1 MALAVEWR
9 SSYDRQV
16 PGIDRLP
23 ARWLIRPRPA
33 AMAARRARQHAHKA
47 KPDALVH
54 AFQRAA
60 KEPARAFPPAAG
72 AAPGRRGPEP
82 PPREDAHGAQE
93 DQVLRQ
99 RAGHQGRLDQ
109 KTARHPQALNPE
121 PPTSSTKAKN
131 KN

>member
-1 MALAVEWR
+1 MLCEPSNFRRLTPSTRCCRNVN
-9 SSYDRQV
+9 SPVD
-16 PGIDRLP
+16 IDGDG
-23 ARWLIRPRPA
+23 APRHVK
-33 AMAARRARQHAHKA
+33 HAHKA
-47 KPDALVH
+47 KKPDALVL
-54 AFQRAA
+54 AFQQALTE
-60 KEPARAFPPAAG
+60 EPGAGRVPPAAG
-72 AAPGRRGPEP
+72 ARARRRGRPEP

-109 KTARHPQALNPE
+109 KTARRPQALNPE